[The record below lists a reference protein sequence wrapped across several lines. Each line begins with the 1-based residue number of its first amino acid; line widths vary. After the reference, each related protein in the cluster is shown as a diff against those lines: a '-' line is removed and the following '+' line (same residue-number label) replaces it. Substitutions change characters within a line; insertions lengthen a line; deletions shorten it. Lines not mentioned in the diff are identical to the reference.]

1 MKTYNCTISQKGRED
16 YISTFQINA
25 NNLKE
30 ARSYAKNQKTNYFQK
45 VEVRLSK

>member
-1 MKTYNCTISQKGRED
+1 MKTYNCTISEKG
-16 YISTFQINA
+16 IQNFVSAFQIKA

-30 ARSYAKNQKTNYFQK
+30 AKSFARMQKTNYRQK